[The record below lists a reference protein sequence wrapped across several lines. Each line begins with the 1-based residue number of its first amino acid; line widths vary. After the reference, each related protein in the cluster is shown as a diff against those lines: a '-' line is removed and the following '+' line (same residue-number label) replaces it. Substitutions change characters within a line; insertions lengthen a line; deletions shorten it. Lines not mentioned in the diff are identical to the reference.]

1 MVEEVINNIIE
12 AEEKAEAIQK
22 ESQVRSK
29 EIIAKA
35 KEDAAILVESEKKK
49 VQLAIAQKMNEAFSE
64 AGIEAKQSFEESEKQ
79 AEEITK
85 KAEKNVN
92 KAIEFVIG
100 SMTQKYGK

>member
-12 AEEKAEAIQK
+12 AEEKAEAIIK

-35 KEDAAILVESEKKK
+35 KDDAAVLVENEKKK
-49 VQLAIAQKMNEAFSE
+49 VQLTIAQKTKEAFSE
-64 AGIEAKQSFEESEKQ
+64 AGLAAQKAIEESEKQ
-79 AEEITK
+79 AADIS
-85 KAEKNVN
+85 KASQKNVD
-92 KAIEFVIG
+92 KAIEFIIG

>member
-12 AEEKAEAIQK
+12 AEEKADSIIK

-35 KEDAAILVESEKKK
+35 KDDAATLVESEKKK
-49 VQLAIAQKMNEAFSE
+49 VQLTIAQKSNEAFSE
-64 AGIEAKQSFEESEKQ
+64 AALAAQKAIEESEKQ
-79 AEEITK
+79 AADIS
-85 KAEKNVN
+85 KASQKNVD
-92 KAIEFVIG
+92 KAIEFIIG